1 LHLQSS
7 LSIFTPLLRIFT
19 KQPIIMLREF
29 LTLFVETIPTQYY
42 LHFEKDRK
50 HFIFRPTL
58 RNDSA
63 PFFEIF
69 VENNELI
76 IKGDVDESLGHQAK
90 EKVNE
95 ILNNRIFDQF

>member
-1 LHLQSS
+1 
-7 LSIFTPLLRIFT
+7 
-19 KQPIIMLREF
+19 MLREF
-29 LTLFVETIPTQYY
+29 LTLFVETVPTQYY
-42 LHFEKDRK
+42 LHFAKDRK

-63 PFFEIF
+63 PVFEIF
-69 VENNELI
+69 VEDDKLI
-76 IKGDVDESLGHQAK
+76 VKGDIDESLEYQAK